1 MKYAHNNRAD
11 GKERKIGEK
20 ERERER
26 ESCAN
31 FERTRR
37 AVYATASFII
47 NIDTLY
53 TCKDTYVIA
62 VRIARSACI

>member
-11 GKERKIGEK
+11 RKERKIGEK
-20 ERERER
+20 ERER

-62 VRIARSACI
+62 VRIARSASV

>member
-26 ESCAN
+26 IMREFRAN
-31 FERTRR
+31 ETSRICN
-37 AVYATASFII
+37 SFIH
-47 NIDTLY
+47 Y
-53 TCKDTYVIA
+53 
-62 VRIARSACI
+62 